1 MVFPISLRIEGARCL
16 VVGGG
21 KVALQKARALAKG
34 GALLTV
40 ISPDLGPGFKHLDA
54 RYLRRPFRASDAKG
68 QLMAIAAT
76 DDPKVNR
83 AVHRECLRRGVLV
96 NVVDVPTLCTFIV
109 PSVVRR
115 GPVTLAISTDGESP
129 ALAKALR
136 KDLERLYPRSLGR
149 FARTVGRAR
158 RRILRAIPPS
168 EARTRILKGLAGG
181 LAFTKADAR

>member
-1 MVFPISLRIEGARCL
+1 MVFPVGLKIGGARCL

-21 KVALQKARALAKG
+21 QVALQKARALARG
-34 GALLTV
+34 GASLTV
-40 ISPDLGPGFKHLDA
+40 ISPDLAPGFKHLDA
-54 RYLRRPFRASDAKG
+54 RYLRRTFRPSDVRE
-68 QLMAIAAT
+68 QLLAIAAT

-83 AVHRECLRRGVLV
+83 SVHRECLRQGVLV
-96 NVVDVPTLCTFIV
+96 NVVDVPALCTFIV

-136 KDLERLYPRSLGR
+136 KDLERLYPPSLAR

-158 RRILRAIPPS
+158 RRILRALPPS
-168 EARTRILKGLAGG
+168 EARTRILKGLARG